1 MKKIIYLALIAVI
14 MGFLPTGCEKENISP
29 NDNQTITE
37 INTAKG
43 KKPSLAQL
51 AAILGVSVEAIV
63 GVDYKNGNYSCEE
76 DITTWPD
83 GTVQKKRK
91 VKCGWQFWQFCCA
104 IVHLQVQ
111 TKGEDLHSG
120 YIGFYVNKENNLE
133 KLYLIFDQE
142 LLGNVSWLQ
151 DNYISLDHD
160 LPLVNAEIL
169 NLCNDKSYLMIP
181 SGDYDLRTWG
191 TYKFFEIKASELI
204 IQEGI
209 IEVL

>member
-14 MGFLPTGCEKENISP
+14 MGFFSTGCEKENLSP
-29 NDNQTITE
+29 NNNQTITE

-43 KKPSLAQL
+43 KRPSLAQL
-51 AAILGVSVEAIV
+51 AAILGISVEAIV
-63 GVDYKNGNYSCEE
+63 SVDYKSGNYSCEE
-76 DITTWPD
+76 ETITWPD
-83 GTVQKKRK
+83 GTVQKKNK
-91 VKCGWQFWQFCCA
+91 IKCGWQFWQFCCA
-104 IVHLQVQ
+104 IVHFNVQ
-111 TKGEDLHSG
+111 TKVEDSYNG
-120 YIGFYVNKENNLE
+120 YVGFSVNKENNIE

-160 LPLVNAEIL
+160 LPLVNAEIF

-181 SGDYDLRTWG
+181 AGDYDLCSWG
-191 TYKFFEIKASELI
+191 TYKFFEIEASELL

-209 IEVL
+209 IEI